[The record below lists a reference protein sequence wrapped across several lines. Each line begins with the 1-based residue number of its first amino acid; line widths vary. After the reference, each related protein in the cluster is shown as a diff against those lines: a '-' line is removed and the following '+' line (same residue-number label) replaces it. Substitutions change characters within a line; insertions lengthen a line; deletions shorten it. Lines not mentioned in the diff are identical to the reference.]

1 MIFAYSN
8 SIKNCITRPCFSELY
23 CCFCYNFT
31 MKLPPESTL
40 NTTENSH
47 LTKAQLRQLLGEKE
61 QALVEKE
68 RELVTALAHQETT
81 FNATLK
87 QRETYI
93 EALEELLRLAKI
105 QRFTA
110 SSEKLAF
117 QIDLFDEAE
126 LETAIDELADQLP
139 DDEPAKPPK
148 TTRQRG
154 FSPDL
159 TRQRIDLCLSDV
171 QKAGAIRTF
180 FAKVKEELDY
190 IPAQMV
196 VLEYWQEKAVFP
208 AVKDKSPIL
217 AATQPR
223 HPLGKCQVS
232 ISVLAQIIIGKYA
245 DGLPLYRLEGIFK
258 RYKATLNR
266 STMANY
272 VIRLGDDVFKP
283 FINLLRE
290 HQNSGDYLQGDET
303 RIQVLKEDG
312 KTAQAQKW
320 MWVVRGG
327 PPGQP
332 VVLFEYDPTRSSE
345 VPKRLLIDFKG
356 IFQADGYVGY
366 AAVCLENTIIRI
378 GCWDHARR
386 KFVEA
391 VKAADTK
398 KSLGKPTKADVALGM
413 IRKLYRIEDKI
424 KGRDIEEIY
433 RVRQELSVPLLNEL
447 KAWMETNVS
456 KIMKD
461 SLTRTAINYCLNQWE
476 YLIGYCQRGDLQIS
490 NVLAE
495 NAIRPFAVGR
505 KAWLFADTPRAS
517 ATCYSLIETAKA
529 NGLEPYAYIRY
540 LLEHIAEADTV
551 EKWEALLPW
560 NVPLA
565 KMKNNKPSLAK
576 GS

>member
-1 MIFAYSN
+1 
-8 SIKNCITRPCFSELY
+8 
-23 CCFCYNFT
+23 
-31 MKLPPESTL
+31 MKLPPRSTL
-40 NTTENSH
+40 KTTDDRH
-47 LTKAQLRQLLGEKE
+47 LTKAQLRQLIGQKEKALAEKE
-61 QALVEKE
+61 G
-68 RELVTALAHQETT
+68 ELVKALAHQEAR
-81 FNATLK
+81 FNKTLK
-87 QRETYI
+87 QREAYI
-93 EALEELLRLAKI
+93 DVLEELLRLAKV
-105 QRFTA
+105 QQFTA
-110 SSEKLAF
+110 SSEKRSF

-148 TTRQRG
+148 TKRQRG

-159 TRQRIDLCLSDV
+159 KRRRVDLCLSDA
-171 QKAGAIRTF
+171 QKAGASRTF

-190 IPAQMV
+190 IPAQVIV
-196 VLEYWQEKAVFP
+196 VEYWQEKAVFP
-208 AVKDKSPIL
+208 AAEGASTIL
-217 AATQPR
+217 AAAQPR

-232 ISVLAQIIIGKYA
+232 VSVLAQIIVGKYA

-258 RYKATLNR
+258 RYNATLNR

-272 VIRLGDDVFKP
+272 VIRLGDDIFKP
-283 FINLLRE
+283 FVNLLRE

-312 KTAQAQKW
+312 KTAQSQKW

-345 VPKRLLIDFKG
+345 VPKRLLIDFNG
-356 IFQADGYVGY
+356 IFQADGYAGY
-366 AAVCLENTIIRI
+366 AAVCLENAIIRI

-433 RVRQELSVPLLNEL
+433 RVRQALSVPLLNEL
-447 KAWMETNVS
+447 KTWMQSNVN
-456 KIMKD
+456 KIMKG

-505 KAWLFADTPRAS
+505 KAWLFADTSHGARAS

-529 NGLEPYAYIRY
+529 NDLEPYAYIRY

-560 NVPLA
+560 NVPLE
-565 KMKNNKPSLAK
+565 KMKNNKPGITK